1 MEKERKASKEN
12 RGVLIIAS
20 IVLIVLLFTGAGG
33 YTYARYATK
42 EQGKGNAQI
51 AKWAFEIEKGQE
63 EMKKVKL
70 VNTAQKDTLVNG
82 KIAPGTSGSF
92 SITLSAKNSE
102 VGVKYTL
109 SFLNEKNKPTNIK
122 FKYNEKTY
130 SSLKEI
136 GEIVGNISLGT
147 IRTAVIQIQ
156 WEWPY
161 QTGTTKELIGQND
174 IIDTKESTSLSEYTF
189 DILAIGT
196 QIK

>member
-12 RGVLIIAS
+12 RGALIIAS

-109 SFLNEKNKPTNIK
+109 
-122 FKYNEKTY
+122 
-130 SSLKEI
+130 
-136 GEIVGNISLGT
+136 
-147 IRTAVIQIQ
+147 
-156 WEWPY
+156 
-161 QTGTTKELIGQND
+161 
-174 IIDTKESTSLSEYTF
+174 
-189 DILAIGT
+189 ILY
-196 QIK
+196 

>member
-12 RGVLIIAS
+12 RGALIIAS

-63 EMKKVKL
+63 EMKTVKL

-109 SFLNEKNKPTNIK
+109 SFLN
-122 FKYNEKTY
+122 
-130 SSLKEI
+130 
-136 GEIVGNISLGT
+136 
-147 IRTAVIQIQ
+147 
-156 WEWPY
+156 
-161 QTGTTKELIGQND
+161 
-174 IIDTKESTSLSEYTF
+174 
-189 DILAIGT
+189 
-196 QIK
+196 

>member
-12 RGVLIIAS
+12 RGALIIAS

-122 FKYNEKTY
+122 FKYKEKEDCRNEK
-130 SSLKEI
+130 
-136 GEIVGNISLGT
+136 NIINNMLNFGIFS
-147 IRTAVIQIQ
+147 
-156 WEWPY
+156 
-161 QTGTTKELIGQND
+161 
-174 IIDTKESTSLSEYTF
+174 IIFSTVQCIYMV
-189 DILAIGT
+189 
-196 QIK
+196 

>member
-42 EQGKGNAQI
+42 EKGKGNAQI

-63 EMKKVKL
+63 EMKTVKL

-92 SITLSAKNSE
+92 SIHYLQR
-102 VGVKYTL
+102 
-109 SFLNEKNKPTNIK
+109 
-122 FKYNEKTY
+122 
-130 SSLKEI
+130 
-136 GEIVGNISLGT
+136 
-147 IRTAVIQIQ
+147 IRKL
-156 WEWPY
+156 E
-161 QTGTTKELIGQND
+161 
-174 IIDTKESTSLSEYTF
+174 
-189 DILAIGT
+189 
-196 QIK
+196 

>member
-12 RGVLIIAS
+12 REYNNAS

-42 EQGKGNAQI
+42 EKGKGNAQI

-63 EMKKVKL
+63 EMKTVKL

-109 SFLNEKNKPTNIK
+109 SFLNEKNNQLILNLNIMK
-122 FKYNEKTY
+122 K
-130 SSLKEI
+130 L
-136 GEIVGNISLGT
+136 IVL
-147 IRTAVIQIQ
+147 
-156 WEWPY
+156 
-161 QTGTTKELIGQND
+161 
-174 IIDTKESTSLSEYTF
+174 
-189 DILAIGT
+189 
-196 QIK
+196 